1 MVRPAKQSTRF
12 RRHTLLVVV
21 SVCLVVVAGV
31 CGQPLASASTPSP
44 DGTVEEPLLVEL
56 FFGEESIGT
65 HLCYRN
71 EDDFWIPFSLF
82 LEHARL
88 AEPDR
93 HQPATTYKTTLGAI
107 VFDPDSLRS
116 FEGVEC
122 LSFSTI
128 KTVFR
133 IHVLFNRSLYA
144 IKLLVPWRPSSS
156 TRQKKALVTPDI
168 PAPGSSLS
176 FLHFEGD
183 LSHSFDQESTD
194 RYLELEAG
202 GRIGGGIWD
211 IMGKGDPQSSFSPS
225 RYHWTTLNRKTAFR
239 VGTGTSQ
246 MFSLLGDLG
255 YTGIQVAWNNRSI
268 LPNIDNER
276 YSDSDV
282 LLSIDRT
289 QRRTIDGSGP
299 PAGIAEL
306 RFDGRIVARRRISLD
321 GRFAFRNVRMS
332 SDLRITEVYLY
343 AHSLLEEPIDIID
356 YTRSIVN
363 RSLASGELLFHGA
376 FGRSGN
382 ILADETI
389 SSTWTGFGH
398 TLYGLSERI
407 TIESAVQ
414 HNPRSGSLD
423 LLFGPVM
430 SIGSRWNTALYSAYS
445 NNRFG
450 LDAALYGYGKTWRF
464 SHRSRWYDNGFGYDT
479 REQQLYHTLRL
490 QTRPFSWFNALLYG
504 SYEKE
509 GNSITSRY
517 LLPGGTLYLS
527 SRTRISAMPFGDDGA
542 YRYEAFLRPRWDT
555 DVRLRYEENVITADI
570 NHDLA
575 HNNTLQF
582 IHSFARQTDT
592 HASSAY
598 LYWYPDEH
606 RNNRVRLGASY
617 GNDRFGFT
625 GSWSRYVNAGLNFI
639 LTYNHNMYTAS
650 GLSVEDD
657 LSLFEPEDNRTI
669 SLSLTWDLGRSGKRF
684 YPINRSAISYTR
696 GGMAGSLKIMTDAKT
711 SQSSINDVAILVNGR
726 RLGQRQI
733 GGTFFVGNLRPGIYT
748 VSVDPENLPVELA
761 VKRQNIKVE
770 VQSGAVTEVTIPV
783 YAEYGISGK
792 VTTAS
797 NRLLT
802 ETQVSI
808 IDSVGKI
815 LQQAKTDRFGYYR
828 VDGLRKGNYTAQVSI
843 KDENDTDLHAEK
855 NFSISTEFLFGID
868 IIVPD
873 HSSTPEPPVEK
884 PAAPAKQPED
894 QQAAS

>member
-1 MVRPAKQSTRF
+1 MFAKPSTRL
-12 RRHTLLVVV
+12 RRNTLLTVVA
-21 SVCLVVVAGV
+21 VCLAVVAVV
-31 CGQPLASASTPSP
+31 CGQPLAAADTPSP
-44 DGTVEEPLLVEL
+44 DGTEEEPLLVEL

-71 EDDFWIPFSLF
+71 EKDIWVPFSLF

-93 HQPATTYKTTLGAI
+93 HQPATTYQTTLGTI

-116 FEGVEC
+116 FEGIEC
-122 LSFSTI
+122 LSFSTL
-128 KTVFR
+128 KNVFR

-144 IKLLVPWRPSSS
+144 IKFLVPWRPLSSS
-156 TRQKKALVTPDI
+156 TQPKKALVTPDI

-211 IMGKGDPQSSFSPS
+211 IMGKGDPQRSLSPS

-246 MFSLLGDLG
+246 LYSLLGNLD

-276 YSDSDV
+276 YSDTDV
-282 LLSIDRT
+282 LLNIDRT

-306 RFDGRIVARRRISLD
+306 RFDDRIVARRRISLD
-321 GRFAFRNVRMS
+321 GRFAFRNVRMT

-343 AHSLLEEPIDIID
+343 AHSLLEKPVGIID

-363 RSLASGELLFHGA
+363 RSLAGGELLFHGA

-430 SIGSRWNTALYSAYS
+430 SIGSRWNTAVYSAYS

-450 LDAALYGYGKTWRF
+450 MDAALYGYGKTWRF

-509 GNSITSRY
+509 GTSITSRY

-527 SRTRISAMPFGDDGA
+527 SRTRISAMPFGDDGT

-582 IHSFARQTDT
+582 IHSFAHKTGT

-625 GSWSRYVNAGLNFI
+625 GSWSKYVNAGLNFI
-639 LTYNHNMYTAS
+639 LTYNHNMYNAS
-650 GLSVEDD
+650 GLSVEDN

-669 SLSLTWDLGRSGKRF
+669 SLSLTWDLGRSGKRL
-684 YPINRSAISYTR
+684 YPINRSAISHTR
-696 GGMAGSLKIMTDAKT
+696 GGMAGSLKIMTDART
-711 SQSSINDVAILVNGR
+711 SQSSINDVAILINGR
-726 RLGQRQI
+726 RLGQHQI
-733 GGTFFVGNLRPGIYT
+733 GGTFFVGHLRPGIYT

-783 YAEYGISGK
+783 YAEYGVAGK
-792 VTTAS
+792 VVTSSGRALAAATLLIVDS
-797 NRLLT
+797 NGNTVKQTR
-802 ETQVSI
+802 
-808 IDSVGKI
+808 
-815 LQQAKTDRFGYYR
+815 TDQFGYYR
-828 VDGLRKGNYTAQVSI
+828 VDGLRSGSYSIRVLSAEKAFNI
-843 KDENDTDLHAEK
+843 KDDY
-855 NFSISTEFLFGID
+855 LFGTD
-868 IIVPD
+868 IVVN
-873 HSSTPEPPVEK
+873 EL
-884 PAAPAKQPED
+884 
-894 QQAAS
+894 